1 MNNIYKITILSV
13 LFLGLVSCGDK
24 QESLRI
30 FMWTDN
36 IPSDVYT
43 DFEKET
49 GIKIIEDAISSNEE
63 IYAKIKASG
72 GGYDIVTPSL
82 DYATIMMQEGLL
94 AALDTTQMPNLTNID
109 PNIMK
114 HVLAIDKDH
123 QYIMP
128 FAFGPTVIA
137 YDKTLVTDDVTGFDI
152 FSNPA
157 YAGRMLLLNDMRE
170 VMGSALIYLGYG
182 IDETNDIAMQ
192 EVAALLTEWKKNILR
207 FDSDS
212 FQLAYANGEVD
223 LVQGYPDT
231 IIPNL
236 TEEKKANTKFIV
248 PLKGGMMW
256 LDSFLVLKDAPNK
269 EAAMKFI
276 NYVHRPEIYA
286 RIMDHIESLSLN
298 VPARKLVAVEASINY
313 DDLSRSTMLTAISEE
328 AIAIQARVWEN
339 IQAQ

>member
-13 LFLGLVSCGDK
+13 LFLSLVSCGDK

-63 IYAKIKASG
+63 IYAKVKASG

-82 DYATIMMQEGLL
+82 DYATIMMREGLL

-109 PNIMK
+109 PSIMK
-114 HVLAIDKDH
+114 HVLAIDSNH

-128 FAFGPTVIA
+128 FAFGPTIIA
-137 YDKTLVTDDVTGFDI
+137 YDATVVTDKVTGYDI
-152 FSNPA
+152 FSNPK

-170 VMGSALIYLGYG
+170 VMGAAFNYLGYN
-182 IDETNDIAMQ
+182 IDETNAVAMQ
-192 EVAALLTEWKKNILR
+192 EVATLLTTWKKNILR

-223 LVQGYPDT
+223 IVQGYADT
-231 IIPNL
+231 IVPSL
-236 TEEKKANTKFIV
+236 TEEKKATTKFVIPV
-248 PLKGGMMW
+248 KGGMVW
-256 LDSFLVLKDAPNK
+256 VDSFLVLKNAPNK
-269 EAAMKFI
+269 EAAVKFI

-286 RIMDHIESLSLN
+286 RIMDYIDSLSIN
-298 VPARKLVAVEASINY
+298 VPARELMTSESPISY
-313 DDLSRSTMLTAISEE
+313 EDLGQSTMLTAISDE
-328 AIAIQARVWEN
+328 ALAIQARVWEN

>member
-1 MNNIYKITILSV
+1 MNNIYKITLLSV

-256 LDSFLVLKDAPNK
+256 LDNFLVLKDAPNK

>member
-1 MNNIYKITILSV
+1 MNNIYRFILPV
-13 LFLGLVSCGDK
+13 LFLSLVSCGEK

-36 IPSDVYT
+36 IPVDVYK
-43 DFEKET
+43 DFETET

-63 IYAKIKASG
+63 IYAKVKTSG

-94 AALDTTQMPNLTNID
+94 AILDTNQMPNLTNID

-114 HVLAIDKDH
+114 HILAIDSNH

-137 YDKTLVTDDVTGFDI
+137 YDTTLVTNDITGFDI
-152 FSNPA
+152 FSNSA
-157 YAGRMLLLNDMRE
+157 YTGRMLLLNDMRE
-170 VMGSALIYLGYG
+170 VMGAALIYLGYG
-182 IDETNDIAMQ
+182 IDETNAIAMQ
-192 EVAALLTEWKKNILR
+192 EVTSLLMTWKQNILR

-223 LVQGYPDT
+223 IVQGYSDT

-236 TEEKKANTKFIV
+236 TEEKKNNTKFII

-269 EAAMKFI
+269 EAAVKFI
-276 NYVHRPEIYA
+276 NYIHRPEVYA
-286 RIMDHIESLSLN
+286 RIMDHIESLSIN
-298 VPARKLVAVEASINY
+298 VPARKLITTEARINY
-313 DDLSRSTMLTAISEE
+313 EDLSRSTMLTAISSE
-328 AIAIQARVWEN
+328 AMAIQARVWEN

>member
-1 MNNIYKITILSV
+1 MNNIYKITTLSV
-13 LFLGLVSCGDK
+13 LFLGLVSCGNK
-24 QESLRI
+24 QELLRI

-63 IYAKIKASG
+63 IYAKVKTSG

-114 HVLAIDKDH
+114 HVLAIDTTH

-128 FAFGPTVIA
+128 FAFGPTIIA
-137 YDKTLVTDDVTGFDI
+137 YDTTLVTNEVTGFDI

-157 YAGRMLLLNDMRE
+157 YANRMLLLNDMRE
-170 VMGSALIYLGYG
+170 VMGAALNYLGYA

-192 EVAALLTEWKKNILR
+192 EVTALLNTWKKNILR

-223 LVQGYPDT
+223 IVHGYADS
-231 IIPNL
+231 IVPNL
-236 TEEKKANTKFIV
+236 TEEKKANTKFVI
-248 PLKGGMMW
+248 PSKGGMVW
-256 LDSFLVLKDAPNK
+256 VDSFLVLKDAPNK
-269 EAAMKFI
+269 EGAIKFI

-286 RIMDHIESLSLN
+286 RIIDHIESLSLN
-298 VPARKLVAVEASINY
+298 VPARKLLTTESPIRY
-313 DDLSRSTMLTAISEE
+313 EDLDQSTMLTAISDE
-328 AIAIQARVWEN
+328 ALAIQARVWEN

>member
-1 MNNIYKITILSV
+1 MNKIYKITILSV
-13 LFLGLVSCGDK
+13 LFLSLVSCGSK

-30 FMWTDN
+30 FMWMDL
-36 IPSDVYT
+36 IPVDIYT

-63 IYAKIKASG
+63 IYAKVKTSG

-94 AALDTTQMPNLTNID
+94 AALDTNQMPNLTNID

-114 HVLAIDKDH
+114 HVFAIDTNH

-137 YDKTLVTDDVTGFDI
+137 YDTRLVTNEVTGFDI
-152 FSNPA
+152 YSNPA

-170 VMGSALIYLGYG
+170 VMGSALIYLGYA

-192 EVAALLTEWKKNILR
+192 EVTTLLNTWKKNILR

-212 FQLAYANGEVD
+212 FQLAYANGEAD
-223 LVQGYPDT
+223 IVQGYTGP
-231 IIPNL
+231 IVPNL
-236 TEEKKANTKFIV
+236 TEEKKANTKFVI
-248 PLKGGMMW
+248 PEKGGMMW
-256 LDSFLVLKDAPNK
+256 MDNFLVLKDAPNK
-269 EAAMKFI
+269 EAAVKFI
-276 NYVHRPEIYA
+276 NYVHRPDIYA
-286 RIMDHIESLSLN
+286 RILDHTGALSLN
-298 VPARKLVAVEASINY
+298 VPAREITVTEAYINY
-313 DDLSRSTMLTAISEE
+313 DDLSRSTMLTALSDEV
-328 AIAIQARVWEN
+328 IAIQARVWEN

>member
-1 MNNIYKITILSV
+1 MNNTCRIAILSV
-13 LFLGLVSCGDK
+13 LSLGLVSCGDK

-256 LDSFLVLKDAPNK
+256 LDNFLVLKDAPNK

>member
-1 MNNIYKITILSV
+1 MNNIYKITVLSV

-137 YDKTLVTDDVTGFDI
+137 YDKTLVTDNVTGFDI

-256 LDSFLVLKDAPNK
+256 LDNFLVLKDAPNK

>member
-1 MNNIYKITILSV
+1 MNNIYKITLLSV

-94 AALDTTQMPNLTNID
+94 AALDTAQMPNLTNID

-114 HVLAIDKDH
+114 HVLAIDSNH

-137 YDKTLVTDDVTGFDI
+137 YDKTLVTDEVTGFDI
-152 FSNPA
+152 FSNPT
-157 YAGRMLLLNDMRE
+157 YASRMLLLNDMRE

-256 LDSFLVLKDAPNK
+256 LDNFLVLKDAPNK

>member
-1 MNNIYKITILSV
+1 MNNIYKITTLSV
-13 LFLGLVSCGDK
+13 LFLGLVSCGNK

-36 IPSDVYT
+36 IPTDVYT

-63 IYAKIKASG
+63 IYAKVKTSG

-94 AALDTTQMPNLTNID
+94 AALDTTQIPNLTNID

-114 HVLAIDKDH
+114 HVLAIDSNH

-137 YDKTLVTDDVTGFDI
+137 YDTTLVTNEVTGFDI

-170 VMGSALIYLGYG
+170 VMGSALIYLGYN
-182 IDETNDIAMQ
+182 IDETNDVAMQ
-192 EVAALLTEWKKNILR
+192 EVAELLTAWKKNILR

-223 LVQGYPDT
+223 LVQGYSDT
-231 IIPNL
+231 IIPSL

-269 EAAMKFI
+269 EAAIKFI

>member
-1 MNNIYKITILSV
+1 MNNMYKITVLSV

-94 AALDTTQMPNLTNID
+94 AALDTNQMPNLTNID

-114 HVLAIDKDH
+114 HVFAIDTNH

-192 EVAALLTEWKKNILR
+192 EVGALLTE
-207 FDSDS
+207 
-212 FQLAYANGEVD
+212 
-223 LVQGYPDT
+223 
-231 IIPNL
+231 
-236 TEEKKANTKFIV
+236 
-248 PLKGGMMW
+248 
-256 LDSFLVLKDAPNK
+256 
-269 EAAMKFI
+269 
-276 NYVHRPEIYA
+276 
-286 RIMDHIESLSLN
+286 
-298 VPARKLVAVEASINY
+298 
-313 DDLSRSTMLTAISEE
+313 
-328 AIAIQARVWEN
+328 
-339 IQAQ
+339 

>member
-1 MNNIYKITILSV
+1 MNNIYKITLLSV

-63 IYAKIKASG
+63 IYAKVKTSG

-223 LVQGYPDT
+223 IVQGYPDT

-256 LDSFLVLKDAPNK
+256 LDNFLVLKDAPNK